1 MKRNLEVSVGE
12 RESDKQT
19 DRLICKDIDLKW
31 EALTGQGGSESKELR
46 RKGGHWDGVLSYR

>member
-1 MKRNLEVSVGE
+1 MKRNLKVSVGE

-31 EALTGQGGSESKELR
+31 ETLSGQGEAENKELR
-46 RKGGHWDGVLSYR
+46 RKGSHWDEVLSYG